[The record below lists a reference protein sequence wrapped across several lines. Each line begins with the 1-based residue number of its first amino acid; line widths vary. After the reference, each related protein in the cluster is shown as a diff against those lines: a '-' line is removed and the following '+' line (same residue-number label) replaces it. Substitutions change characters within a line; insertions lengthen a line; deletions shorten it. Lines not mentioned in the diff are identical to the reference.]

1 MAEANIQVAEEQFKC
16 SVCLEIFEHPVT
28 IPCGHSFC
36 MKCIEKYW
44 HICDQYRCPH
54 CRQLFNQKPILGKN
68 IILVEFVENFKKAK
82 LNPRSYAGP
91 GDVPCDFCTGRKKK
105 AVKSCLTCLA
115 SYCEKHIE
123 SHSEVV
129 AFKRHKLVN
138 AIANLEQKLCAEHHR
153 VLDGFCRNDKT
164 CICWFCTD
172 KEHKSHDTVSAE
184 TERIEIQL
192 DVNREV
198 VESEKIFDELIQ
210 PIVKIRDEV
219 IGMIRDI
226 EKKEL
231 TKSEEPTKKMEQE
244 IAELKRR
251 NADLKQL
258 SETED
263 HIHFLQHIHSVI
275 ALPEAE
281 DIPGFTVDK
290 DISFGTVR
298 KAAAELKGRIQD
310 MCKGEL
316 AMITKAVNEV
326 AVQQSLLPP
335 EPMDRAELLNCKSF

>member
-16 SVCLEIFEHPVT
+16 SVCLDIFEHPVT

-36 MKCIEKYW
+36 MKCIKNYW

-54 CRQLFNQKPILGKN
+54 CRQLFNQKPVLGKN

-82 LNPRSYAGP
+82 LNPRSYAGR
-91 GDVPCDFCTGRKKK
+91 GDVPCDFCTGRKIK

-115 SYCEKHIE
+115 SYCKKHIK
-123 SHSEVV
+123 SHSEVA

-184 TERIEIQL
+184 TERIEIQEQL
-192 DVNREV
+192 GETQT
-198 VESEKIFDELIQ
+198 EIQ
-210 PIVKIRDEV
+210 QRIQKRL
-219 IGMIRDI
+219 G
-226 EKKEL
+226 
-231 TKSEEPTKKMEQE
+231 EQL
-244 IAELKRR
+244 ELKK
-251 NADLKQL
+251 NVELCKV
-258 SETED
+258 
-263 HIHFLQHIHSVI
+263 VI

-290 DISFGTVR
+290 DISFRTVR
-298 KAAAELKGRIQD
+298 KAVAELKGRIQD
-310 MCKGEL
+310 MGKGEL